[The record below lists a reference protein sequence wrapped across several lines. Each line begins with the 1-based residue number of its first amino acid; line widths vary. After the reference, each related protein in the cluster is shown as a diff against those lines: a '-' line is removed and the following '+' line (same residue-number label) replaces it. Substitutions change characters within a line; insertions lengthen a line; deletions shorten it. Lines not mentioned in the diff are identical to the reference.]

1 MVSITDFD
9 KCVICHEDL
18 IDNVYEL
25 PECGH
30 KFHTNC
36 IMHWFRTDHNT
47 CPLCQNTGINY
58 KIAFQE
64 ANSSGYA
71 EKRLWENYYKEA
83 VRYSKKKDADKE
95 IVSKIKALKK
105 TILNDKNKKKDFK
118 IWTETLSDGLDTN
131 KQIYNKYMKFQR
143 NKWNIHRNVWRRKVA
158 IGYLYF
164 HKYKKNK
171 IIIAEKM
178 QLS

>member
-9 KCVICHEDL
+9 RCCICHEDL
-18 IDNVYEL
+18 ISNIYEL

-58 KIAFQE
+58 QIAFQQ
-64 ANSSGYA
+64 ANSSDFA
-71 EKRLWENYYKEA
+71 EKRLWENYYTEA
-83 VRYSKKKDADKE
+83 CKYVKKKDADKE
-95 IVSKIKALKK
+95 IVSKIKAIKK
-105 TILNDKNKKKDFK
+105 TIENDKQKKKQFQIWKNNSSDGISTNKK
-118 IWTETLSDGLDTN
+118 
-131 KQIYNKYMKFQR
+131 IYEKFMKFQR
-143 NKWNIHRNVWRRKVA
+143 DKWRIHRDLWKRKVA
-158 IGYLYF
+158 VGYLYF

-171 IIIAEKM
+171 IIIAEKV
-178 QLS
+178 QIS

>member
-9 KCVICHEDL
+9 KCVICHENL
-18 IDNVYEL
+18 IDNIYEL

-47 CPLCQNTGINY
+47 CPLCQNNGINY
-58 KIAFQE
+58 QFAFKE
-64 ANSSGYA
+64 ANSASYA
-71 EKRLWENYYKEA
+71 EKRLFETYYKEA
-83 VRYSKKKDADKE
+83 CKYAIKKNADKE
-95 IVSKIKALKK
+95 IISRIKALKK
-105 TILNDKNKKKDFK
+105 TIDNDKKKKNAFK
-118 IWTETLSDGLDTN
+118 IWSKTNSNGIDTN
-131 KQIYNKYMKFQR
+131 KKIYSKYTKFHR
-143 NKWNIHRNVWRRKVA
+143 NKWNIHRNVWKRKVA

-164 HKYKKNK
+164 HKHKNKK
-171 IIIAEKM
+171 IIIAEKI